1 MASTNT
7 TIGMIGNNNTTDVTD
22 NNFQMKEW
30 STLDGTYLVLTWII
44 LVVGSIGNVFVV
56 CAVLT
61 HR

>member
-56 CAVLT
+56 GAVLV